1 MAGLLPLSRT
11 VMKGHP
17 MLKALGAI
25 VLIVGLFILFPLI
38 GTLIGAFTGWI
49 VGVFWPTTFGAVLAH
64 FGLSAFAPY
73 QIGATLGFI
82 GGFFKA
88 IQVK

>member
-1 MAGLLPLSRT
+1 
-11 VMKGHP
+11 MK
-17 MLKALGAI
+17 
-25 VLIVGLFILFPLI
+25 ILFALIALIGFICLLPLI

-49 VGVFWPTTFGAVLAH
+49 VGIFWPTTFGAVLAH

-73 QIGATLGFI
+73 QIGAALGFV

-88 IQVK
+88 VQLKND